1 MFTFDITSRLD
12 KIRAR
17 TGIFHTPHHDLETP
31 ELAIVA
37 TEAEIKAIPKNLWSK
52 LPCKLLI
59 VNTFHI
65 NKKSKN
71 GKSILDDV
79 QSTSGIHEYMNL
91 NERTIESDSG
101 GFQVFSLGF
110 GKAHNIGKIG
120 GFFPNKD
127 ITIKESDTE
136 NPLKITDEG
145 VTFTFDGREI
155 HLNPEISMDLQHKIG
170 ADIMFAFD
178 ECSSPLN
185 SKEYIRSSMQRTHRW
200 LDRCIT
206 AHKSHE
212 GKQALFGIVQGGEYE
227 DLRRE
232 SAKIVSS
239 KDVSGFGIGGSFGDF
254 KEAMGKTL
262 SWVIDELPDE
272 KPRHLLGIGKI
283 RDIFASVECGV
294 DLFDCVI
301 PTREARHRTLYT
313 KRGRVNIKKMKT
325 VSEAID
331 KNCQCFA
338 CRQKLTY
345 AALWELFAKRD
356 PLSTFYAT
364 AHNIWFFADFMKQI
378 RESINNGSYFKLK
391 ETYSRCY

>member
-1 MFTFDITSRLD
+1 MFSFDIISKLD
-12 KIRAR
+12 NSRAR
-17 TGIFHTPHHDLETP
+17 TGVFHTPHHDLETP

-37 TEAEIKAIPKNLWSK
+37 TDAEIRSIPKELWK
-52 LPCKLLI
+52 ELPCKYLI
-59 VNTFHI
+59 VNTYHTYT
-65 NKKSKN
+65 KKLATPIHN
-71 GKSILDDV
+71 AG
-79 QSTSGIHEYMNL
+79 GIHRYMNL
-91 NERTIESDSG
+91 RKCAIATDSG
-101 GFQVFSLGF
+101 GFQVLSLGF
-110 GKAHNIGKIG
+110 GLKHNIGKIAR
-120 GFFPNKD
+120 
-127 ITIKESDTE
+127 THAKEEMFYKNDNE
-136 NPLKITDEG
+136 NPLSISEDG
-145 VTFTFDGREI
+145 VTFQFDGQALTF
-155 HLNPEISMDLQHKIG
+155 HPETSIDIQHQLG

-178 ECSSPLN
+178 ECTSPLN

-200 LDRCIT
+200 LDRCIA
-206 AHKSHE
+206 AHKSHK

-262 SWVIDELPDE
+262 SWVIDVLPDE

-283 RDIFASVECGV
+283 RDIFASVEQGV

-301 PTREARHRTLYT
+301 PTREARHRVLYT
-313 KRGRVNIKKMKT
+313 KKGRMNVRKMKT
-325 VSEAID
+325 VSEVID

-345 AALWELFAKRD
+345 SSLWELFAKRD

-364 AHNIWFFADFMKQI
+364 AHNIWFFADFMRQI
-378 RESINNGSYFKLK
+378 RESINNGNYFKLK
-391 ETYSRCY
+391 EEYSRYY